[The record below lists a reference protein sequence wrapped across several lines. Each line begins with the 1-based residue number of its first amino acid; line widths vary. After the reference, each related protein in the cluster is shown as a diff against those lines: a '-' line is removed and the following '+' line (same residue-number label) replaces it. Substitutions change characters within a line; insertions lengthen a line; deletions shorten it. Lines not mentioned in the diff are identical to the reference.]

1 MELFV
6 QAETFGRPVRE
17 MLTGQAGPLMQMEMY
32 LWGRYRWAMARLR
45 QQARA
50 ER

>member
-6 QAETFGRPVRE
+6 QAEAFGQSVRQ
-17 MLTGQAGPLMQMEMY
+17 MITGMPGPLQQMELY

-45 QQARA
+45 QQSRG
-50 ER
+50 R